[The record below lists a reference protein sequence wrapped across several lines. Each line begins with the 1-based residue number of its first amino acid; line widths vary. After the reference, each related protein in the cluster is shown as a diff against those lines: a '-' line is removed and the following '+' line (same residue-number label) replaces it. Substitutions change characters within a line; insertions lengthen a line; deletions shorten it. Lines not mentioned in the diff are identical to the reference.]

1 MYLICIY
8 THVHTAYNYTFR
20 IFRFV
25 SFAELGCRLQRLR
38 VEVVVQNWG
47 NVPNAGE
54 SVRRSTSSNL
64 FNILPLCFVQDSWN
78 VRGHP
83 HPTPRHPPQKKH
95 VISGGFPKATWNVR
109 PYWDSFNSPNTFNF
123 YLPCDAFFLGW
134 ENWGATSQHQPS
146 RRVAP
151 CYHAVYWCQLRP
163 RKATWAAGKV
173 WTSLRG

>member
-83 HPTPRHPPQKKH
+83 HPPAPSSKKTCNFRR
-95 VISGGFPKATWNVR
+95 FPKSYLKCEAILGFIQFTQYFQFLSSLWCILFGLR
-109 PYWDSFNSPNTFNF
+109 KLRCYFTASTLQTCGAM
-123 YLPCDAFFLGW
+123 LPCSILMPV
-134 ENWGATSQHQPS
+134 AT
-146 RRVAP
+146 
-151 CYHAVYWCQLRP
+151 
-163 RKATWAAGKV
+163 
-173 WTSLRG
+173 